1 MMKVER
7 RIELEPTSVMQTRR
21 ALMQVRGLLVWSS
34 VFVALHPLGALAQ
47 QNADT
52 VAGSPT
58 SAPARQ
64 STDNAWWTGPM
75 LAASPNTLP
84 PGHFLVEPYIFDVRT
99 PHTNGFGSLT
109 YMNYG
114 LANNVTVGLI
124 PTFGFNMVSEG
135 TNSSGIGVG
144 DLSLLGQYRL
154 TQWHAGSS
162 MPTTAIF
169 VQEALPTGKFD
180 RLGGRPSDGL
190 GGGAYTTTLSL
201 YSQTYFWMPNGRIL
215 RTRLDV
221 SGAFSNSVHVEDVS
235 VYGTSEGFRGSA
247 SPGHSLYMDLAGE
260 YSVTQRW
267 VLGIDLT
274 YRHGGNTRVAGYDA
288 LDPESVQNPPSIVF
302 NSGSSDAFGFAPA
315 IEYNWTPRFG
325 VLLGTR
331 VILAGHNSSSSVTP
345 AVAINM
351 FY

>member
-1 MMKVER
+1 MKVER
-7 RIELEPTSVMQTRR
+7 RTELQRR
-21 ALMQVRGLLVWSS
+21 PAIRSNAAVKYARKLFLWGGVL
-34 VFVALHPLGALAQ
+34 VALHPLGALAQ
-47 QNADT
+47 QKTDSAT
-52 VAGSPT
+52 ASPT
-58 SAPARQ
+58 TSPARE
-64 STDNAWWTGPM
+64 STDDAWWTGPM

-99 PHTNGFGSLT
+99 PHSNGFGSLT
-109 YMNYG
+109 YLNYG

-154 TQWHAGSS
+154 TQFHVGSWI
-162 MPTTAIF
+162 PTTAF
-169 VQEALPTGKFD
+169 VVQEALPTGKYD
-180 RLGGRPSDGL
+180 RLGTRPSDGL

-235 VYGTSEGFRGSA
+235 VYGTDAGFRGSA
-247 SPGHSLYMDLAGE
+247 SPGRSLYADLAGE

-267 VLGIDLT
+267 VLGLDLT
-274 YRHGGNTRVAGYDA
+274 YRHGANTRVAGYDI

-315 IEYNWTPRFG
+315 IEYNWTPKLG

-331 VILAGHNSSSSVTP
+331 VILAGHNTSSSITP
-345 AVAINM
+345 ALAINM